1 MPSRQHAF
9 TIVEV
14 LIVVITLGILAA
26 IVVPQF
32 SDASTNA
39 SESALHKNLQ
49 IVRGQ
54 VELYKLQHSTYP
66 TLANFTTAMTTKLN
80 DYGPYLQS
88 IPDNPY
94 WTGDPS
100 KANSVGS
107 GSTGTSA
114 WYYNE
119 TTGEFRENHR

>member
-32 SDASTNA
+32 SDASINA
-39 SESALHKNLQ
+39 KESALHNNLQ

-54 VELYKLQHSTYP
+54 VELYKLQQSTYP

-80 DYGPYLQS
+80 DHGPYLQS

-100 KANSVGS
+100 RANSVGS
-107 GSTGTSA
+107 GGAGTSA